1 MALFKDRI
9 DRSPRAFGRARR
21 GRAVER
27 ASVVVAGRRRA
38 RRGRAGVCGAA
49 RRARDGHAPSG
60 RRARRLELLT
70 LRRAPAHVQGVPRLT
85 ANDTF
90 VKGSTTARGSGLFHS

>member
-49 RRARDGHAPSG
+49 RRARDRRAPSG
-60 RRARRLELLT
+60 RRARRLEKRVVGKIRT
-70 LRRAPAHVQGVPRLT
+70 VGYKEQF
-85 ANDTF
+85 NNIN
-90 VKGSTTARGSGLFHS
+90 KK